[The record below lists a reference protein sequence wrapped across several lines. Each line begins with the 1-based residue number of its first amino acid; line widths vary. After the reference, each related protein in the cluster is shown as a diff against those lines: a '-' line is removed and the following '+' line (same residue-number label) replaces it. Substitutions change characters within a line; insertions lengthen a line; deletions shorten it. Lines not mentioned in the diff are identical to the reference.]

1 MNLKVN
7 RLFSIFL
14 IIAILF
20 SSVLVFQRNGI
31 ENEYKNVEIVL
42 DYDQVIKMQ
51 DESDKD
57 LKYFLDEF
65 KDMKISTVAL
75 NESTIN
81 TLKNRKEYNIKTS
94 IDGYDLIVSADES
107 IYDFI
112 LEGFKR
118 KIGPSRV
125 EVIDSN
131 TIRVKGEN
139 KDYIYDET
147 KLYDVHG
154 DYVGMSKV
162 LEGSKLE
169 FLGLGFLQ
177 SDIDMIKSSGLEV
190 LPRPIYLSE
199 YEDEKSIKYYFEF
212 LDEQDIHPSSI
223 IFAGGEALGFGYDTD
238 YLKKELKNR
247 NMVIGMIETNVQ
259 RENIDQKG
267 LNKLVED
274 SGYYATRVFNVWDWV
289 QERYDYEIPL
299 HHHGEEIIN
308 SMYRAVTE
316 RNVRIIYFK
325 PFIDKQGK
333 YVTDMSIYKQRF
345 EEFDNRIQK
354 GHNMKIGKVNSMR
367 EVHPNRLIHIPI
379 VLGIIA
385 AFLILIDNLVNIK
398 YKYMNILFGLSSVGT
413 ALLYGLGIKADL
425 LDKIFALLATIA
437 MPSISMAFI
446 LYIVRAALKTKNN
459 MNALNI
465 LLKGII
471 TLMIACM
478 ISLIGALFEVS
489 LLLDSKFL
497 LEMDIFR
504 GVKVSQIAPIMVTV
518 LLYLSIFGYKREEER
533 DGISLN
539 EIIKLFKEDIK
550 IGHVIVLCAFLA
562 IGIVFIARTGH
573 ETNIKP
579 SSLELLSRNM
589 LELFLTA
596 RPRNKSFLMAH
607 PGFIL
612 MMYLAFKNQKWS
624 IFPLSLLVVIGQGNI
639 VNTFSHIRAPLYLS
653 YIRTNYEI
661 VFGVIIGGIG
671 ILLIDF
677 IWRKIEGRKINA

>member
-1 MNLKVN
+1 VFERN
-7 RLFSIFL
+7 SIE
-14 IIAILF
+14 
-20 SSVLVFQRNGI
+20 S
-31 ENEYKNVEIVL
+31 EYKNVEVVL
-42 DYDQVIKMQ
+42 DYDQLIKMQ
-51 DESDKD
+51 QESDKD

-65 KDMKISTVAL
+65 KNMKVGSVAL

-81 TLKNRKEYNIKTS
+81 TLKNRREYNIKTS
-94 IDGYDLIVSADES
+94 VEGYDLIVSADES
-107 IYDFI
+107 VYNFI
-112 LEGFKR
+112 FDGFKR
-118 KIGPSRV
+118 KLGANRV
-125 EVIDSN
+125 EAIDAS
-131 TIRVKGEN
+131 TIRVKGES

-154 DYVGMSKV
+154 DYVGKSTV

-177 SDIDMIKSSGLEV
+177 EDIDTIKSSGLDV

-212 LDEQDIHPSSI
+212 LDKQDIRPSSI
-223 IFAGGEALGFGYDTD
+223 IFAGGEVLGFGLDTD
-238 YLKKELKNR
+238 YLKKELKKR
-247 NMVIGMIETNVQ
+247 NMVVGMIETSVQ

-267 LNKLVED
+267 LKKLVED

-289 QERYDYEIPL
+289 QIRYDYEIPY
-299 HHHGEEIIN
+299 HRQGQEIIN

-316 RNVRIIYFK
+316 RNIRIIYFK

-367 EVHPNRLIHIPI
+367 EVHPNRLMHIPI
-379 VLGIIA
+379 ALGIIA
-385 AFLILIDNLVNIK
+385 AFLILIDNLVNIN
-398 YKYMNILFGLSSVGT
+398 YKYMNILFGLSSAGT
-413 ALLYGLGIKADL
+413 ALLYGLGIKSDL
-425 LDKIFALLATIA
+425 LDKMFALLATIA

-446 LYIVRAALKTKNN
+446 LYIIRLALKTKNN
-459 MNALNI
+459 MNAFSI
-465 LLKGII
+465 LIKGII
-471 TLMIACM
+471 TLTIACM
-478 ISLIGALFEVS
+478 ISLIGALFETS

-504 GVKVSQIAPIMVTV
+504 GVKISQIVPIMFTV

-533 DGISLN
+533 NGLSFT
-539 EIIKLFKEDIK
+539 EIIRLFKEDIK
-550 IGHVIVLCAFLA
+550 IGHVIVLGAFLVM
-562 IGIVFIARTGH
+562 GIVFIARTGH

-579 SSLELLSRNM
+579 SSIELLFRNM

-596 RPRNKSFLMAH
+596 RPRNKSFLMAN
-607 PGFIL
+607 PAFIL
-612 MMYLAFKNQKWS
+612 MMYLAFRKKKWS

-661 VFGVIIGGIG
+661 LFGAIIGGISI
-671 ILLIDF
+671 ILIEF

>member
-1 MNLKVN
+1 MKVN
-7 RLFSIFL
+7 RLFSVFL

-20 SSVLVFQRNGI
+20 SSVLVFKRNSI
-31 ENEYKNVEIVL
+31 ENEYKNVEVVL

-51 DESDKD
+51 KESDKD

-65 KDMKISTVAL
+65 KDMKVSTVAI
-75 NESTIN
+75 NEATIN
-81 TLKNRKEYNIKTS
+81 TLKNRKEYKIKTS
-94 IDGYDLIVSADES
+94 IEGYDLIVNADAS
-107 IYDFI
+107 IYNFI

-118 KIGPSRV
+118 KIGQDRV
-125 EVIDSN
+125 EAIDSN
-131 TIRVKGEN
+131 TMRIKGEN

-147 KLYDVHG
+147 KLYDING
-154 DYVGMSKV
+154 DYVGKSTV

-177 SDIDMIKSSGLEV
+177 EDIDTIKASGLEV

-199 YEDEKSIKYYFEF
+199 YEDEKSIKYYFKF
-212 LDEQDIHPSSI
+212 LDDQDIHPSSI

-238 YLKKELKNR
+238 YLKKELKKR
-247 NMVIGMIETNVQ
+247 NMVVGMIETSVQ

-289 QERYDYEIPL
+289 QIRYDYEIPL
-299 HHHGEEIIN
+299 HHQGQEIIN

-316 RNVRIIYFK
+316 RNIRVIYFK

-367 EVHPNRLIHIPI
+367 EVHPNRLMHIPI
-379 VLGIIA
+379 AIGIIA
-385 AFLILIDNLVNIK
+385 AFLILIDNLLNIK
-398 YKYMNILFGLSSVGT
+398 PKYMNILFGLSSAGT

-425 LDKIFALLATIA
+425 LDKMFALLATIA

-459 MNALNI
+459 MNVFNI

-471 TLMIACM
+471 TLIIACI
-478 ISLIGALFEVS
+478 ISLIGVLFETS

-504 GVKVSQIAPIMVTV
+504 GVKLSQIAPIMFTV
-518 LLYLSIFGYKREEER
+518 LLYLSIFGYKREKEKN
-533 DGISLN
+533 GLCLN
-539 EIIKLFKEDIK
+539 EIIRLFKEDIK
-550 IGHVIVLCAFLA
+550 IGHVIVLGMFLV
-562 IGIVFIARTGH
+562 IGVVFIARTGH

-579 SSLELLSRNM
+579 SSIELLFRNM
-589 LELFLTA
+589 LELSLTA
-596 RPRNKSFLMAH
+596 RPRNKSFLMAN
-607 PGFIL
+607 PAFIL
-612 MMYLAFKNQKWS
+612 MIYLAFRKQKWS
-624 IFPLSLLVVIGQGNI
+624 VFLLSLLVVIGQGNI

-653 YIRTNYEI
+653 YARTNYEI
-661 VFGVIIGGIG
+661 VFGIIIGGIS

>member
-1 MNLKVN
+1 MKVN

-14 IIAILF
+14 IIGILF
-20 SSVLVFQRNGI
+20 SSVLVFERNGI
-31 ENEYKNVEIVL
+31 ESEYKNVEIVL
-42 DYDQVIKMQ
+42 DYDQLLKMKEGS
-51 DESDKD
+51 DED
-57 LKYFLDEF
+57 LKYFLNEF
-65 KDMKISTVAL
+65 KDMKVSSVAI
-75 NESTIN
+75 NEATIN
-81 TLKNRKEYNIKTS
+81 TLKNRKEYKIKTS
-94 IDGYDLIVSADES
+94 IDGYDLIVSADEG
-107 IYDFI
+107 IYSFI

-118 KIGPSRV
+118 KIGQDRV
-125 EVIDSN
+125 EAIDSN
-131 TIRVKGEN
+131 TIRVKGES

-147 KLYDVHG
+147 KLYDVNG

-169 FLGLGFLQ
+169 FLGIGFLQ
-177 SDIDMIKSSGLEV
+177 EDIDIIKSSGLEV

-212 LDEQDIHPSSI
+212 LDEQGINPSSI
-223 IFAGGEALGFGYDTD
+223 IFAGGEVLGFDSDTD
-238 YLKKELKNR
+238 YLQKELKSR
-247 NMVIGMIETNVQ
+247 NMVVGMIETNVQ

-274 SGYYATRVFNVWDWV
+274 SGYYATRVFNVWDWL
-289 QERYDYEIPL
+289 QERYDYEIPY
-299 HHHGEEIIN
+299 HHQGQEIIN

-367 EVHPNRLIHIPI
+367 EVHPNRLMHIPI
-379 VLGIIA
+379 AIGIIA
-385 AFLILIDNLVNIK
+385 AFLILIDNLVNINP
-398 YKYMNILFGLSSVGT
+398 KYMNILFGLSSAGT
-413 ALLYGLGIKADL
+413 AALYWLGVKADL
-425 LDKIFALLATIA
+425 LDKMFALLATIA

-446 LYIVRAALKTKNN
+446 LYVVRAALKTKNN
-459 MNALNI
+459 MNAFNI
-465 LLKGII
+465 LVKGII
-471 TLMIACM
+471 TLIIACM
-478 ISLIGALFEVS
+478 ISLIGVLFETS

-504 GVKVSQIAPIMVTV
+504 GVKVSQLSPIMLTV
-518 LLYLSIFGYKREEER
+518 LLYLSIFGYKREKER
-533 DGISLN
+533 NGICFK

-550 IGHVIVLCAFLA
+550 IGHAIVLGVFLV

-579 SSLELLSRNM
+579 SSIELLFRNM
-589 LELFLTA
+589 LELVLTA
-596 RPRNKSFLMAH
+596 RPRNKSFLMAN
-607 PGFIL
+607 PAFIL
-612 MMYLAFKNQKWS
+612 MMYLAFKGQKWP

-661 VFGVIIGGIG
+661 VFGIIIGGIVT
-671 ILLIDF
+671 LLIDF

>member
-1 MNLKVN
+1 MKVN